1 MQTRIGAKSLSQA
14 PSVGGIGIGCWPPL
28 SRQEDLA
35 AASLVTGSSGLLGT
49 CLIRRLAERGD
60 EIHALDL
67 VAAPPRTR
75 PGPKTHFFEGDCADE
90 AEVERASEGC
100 DVIYHLAAAQ
110 RMKPQFSSWSEQQVF
125 DRNLAGVEAVL
136 RVAER
141 RGVRKVVHISSS
153 GIYGLP
159 ETHPCTE
166 EHPQKPLGDYGHS
179 KIAAEKLCLQ
189 AADRGLDITWFR
201 PMTLFGP
208 EMTGLFVMIYE
219 WVRTGS
225 PVFLLGRGRNRVQT
239 TSAWDVADA
248 CIQSVEDPRTKG
260 QFFNLGAEPSTVPT
274 VEEMMQ
280 GLVDHAAT
288 GSRIVKV
295 PAALLRNTARALDL
309 VGLSPIV
316 REHYTLADA
325 DFILDIQK
333 AKDTFGFTPRYTNTE
348 MICEAYDW
356 YVAQGKAV
364 RPPHHPMLKLLSFI
378 FPGKSA

>member
-1 MQTRIGAKSLSQA
+1 MLSL
-14 PSVGGIGIGCWPPL
+14 PL

-35 AASLVTGSSGLLGT
+35 TASLVTGSSGLLGT
-49 CLIRRLAERGD
+49 CLIQRLAERGD
-60 EIHALDL
+60 EIHTLDL
-67 VAAPPRTR
+67 VPAPPRTR
-75 PGPKTHFFEGDCADE
+75 PGPETCFFQGDCADE
-90 AEVERASEGC
+90 AAVERAAEGC
-100 DVIYHLAAAQ
+100 DAIYHLAAAQ
-110 RMKPQFSSWSEQQVF
+110 RMKPQFSAWSEQQVF

-159 ETHPCTE
+159 KTNPCSE
-166 EHPQKPLGDYGHS
+166 EHPQEPLGDYGHS
-179 KIAAEKLCLQ
+179 KIAAEELCQ
-189 AADRGLDITWFR
+189 KAAERGLDITWFR

-280 GLVDHAAT
+280 GLIDHAAT

-295 PAALLRNTARALDL
+295 PAALLRNAARALNL

-333 AKDTFGFTPRYTNTE
+333 AKDTFGFTPRHTNTE

-356 YVAQGKAV
+356 YIAQGEAV
-364 RPPHHPMLKLLSFI
+364 RPPDHPMLKLLSLV